1 MTLKSI
7 ATTKEYKKWL
17 ETELALAG
25 ISNTYLQSVADL
37 AARAI
42 IKECTDQGWP
52 KSKVYF
58 KVFTRDGKPTRA
70 WWYAAELALW
80 LEYKQYP
87 VTGYIQSLC
96 HLPRVAAALRRG
108 ERVPLNVLAPSTRRS
123 TARLK
128 AYADHYE
135 RWRERYGS
143 KNK

>member
-1 MTLKSI
+1 MTLQPI

-42 IKECTDQGWP
+42 IKECADQGWP
-52 KSKVYF
+52 KSKAYF
-58 KVFTRDGKPTRA
+58 KVFKRDGTPSRA
-70 WWYAAELALW
+70 WWYVAELVLW

-87 VTGYIQSLC
+87 VMHYVRSLC
-96 HLPRVAAALRRG
+96 HLPQVAGLLRHG
-108 ERVPLNVLAPSTRRS
+108 KPVSLSTLAPSTRHS

-128 AYADHYE
+128 AYAAHYE
-135 RWRERYGS
+135 RWKEQNGS
-143 KNK
+143 K